1 MTSLVV
7 TGLAQ
12 PWQPAAVGSRNAGL
26 DVARAAAILLVFL
39 AHTTSFFTAGWPR
52 LQLSFDQ
59 FGQMGVELFFSL
71 SGFLIGGLLIR
82 LARGGLD
89 AGGIGRFLARRWF
102 RTLPLY
108 YAVLTVVCLW
118 IGRFEWRPYLLMQNF
133 GPFDQR
139 ILTVSWSLVMEE
151 YFYLFFPLLMAAL
164 GALSLQ
170 RCRGAGCVAT
180 AAAGLLLG
188 CTAARVAHLLGYL
201 PIPAENFQYHPFYR
215 LDCAAWGVLAACMA
229 ARWPGIGAGLQGWRG
244 ALAAAISLGGIGGL
258 NAMFLHLPDPAF
270 QLAIGFPNWG
280 FAWLATEQS
289 LANLTWAVLVVALWA
304 NPGAVPAPLRP
315 GIGWLSL
322 LSYSIYLV
330 HLPIVSATER
340 HAAALGPT
348 LRFLV
353 VVGLTLGVSG
363 LTYAAIERPFLRLRD
378 RLVPG

>member
-1 MTSLVV
+1 M
-7 TGLAQ
+7 
-12 PWQPAAVGSRNAGL
+12 GSRNAGL

-59 FGQMGVELFFSL
+59 FGSMGVELFFSL

-82 LARGGLD
+82 LARGGLA
-89 AGGIGRFLARRWF
+89 AGSIWRFLARRWL

-118 IGRFEWRPYLLMQNF
+118 IGRFEWRPYLLLQNF
-133 GPFDQR
+133 GPFNQR

-151 YFYLFFPLLMAAL
+151 YFYLFFPLLMAVL
-164 GALSLQ
+164 GVLSMR
-170 RCRGAGCVAT
+170 RCRGAGCVA
-180 AAAGLLLG
+180 AVAAGLLLG
-188 CTAARVAHLLGYL
+188 CTAARAAHLLGYL

-215 LDCAAWGVLAACMA
+215 LDCAAWGVLAACLA
-229 ARWPGIGAGLQGWRG
+229 ARWPGVRGWLQGWRG
-244 ALAAAISLGGIGGL
+244 ILAAAASLGGIGML
-258 NAMFLHLPDPAF
+258 NFMFLYLPSPAF
-270 QLAIGFPNWG
+270 QLAIGFPTWG
-280 FAWLATEQS
+280 IAWLAMEQS
-289 LANLTWAVLVVALWA
+289 LANLVWAVLVMALWA
-304 NPGAVPAPLRP
+304 NPGAVPASLRP
-315 GIGWLSL
+315 GIQWLSL

-340 HAAALGPT
+340 HAAALGPA
-348 LRFLV
+348 LRFAV
-353 VVGLTLGVSG
+353 VVGLTLAVSA

>member
-1 MTSLVV
+1 M
-7 TGLAQ
+7 
-12 PWQPAAVGSRNAGL
+12 GSRNAGL

-59 FGQMGVELFFSL
+59 FGSMGVELFFSL

-82 LARGGLD
+82 LARGGLA
-89 AGGIGRFLARRWF
+89 AGSIWRFLARRWL

-133 GPFDQR
+133 GPFNQR

-151 YFYLFFPLLMAAL
+151 YFYLFFPLLMAV
-164 GALSLQ
+164 LSMR
-170 RCRGAGCVAT
+170 RCRGAGCVA
-180 AAAGLLLG
+180 AVAAGLLLG
-188 CTAARVAHLLGYL
+188 CTAARAAHLLGYL

-215 LDCAAWGVLAACMA
+215 LDCAAWGVLAACLA
-229 ARWPGIGAGLQGWRG
+229 ARWPGVRGWLQGWRG
-244 ALAAAISLGGIGGL
+244 TLAAAASLGGIGLL
-258 NAMFLHLPDPAF
+258 NFMFLHLPSPAF
-270 QLAIGFPNWG
+270 QLAIGFPTWG
-280 FAWLATEQS
+280 IAWLAMEQS
-289 LANLTWAVLVVALWA
+289 LANLVWAMLVVALWA
-304 NPGAVPAPLRP
+304 NPGAVPASLRP
-315 GIGWLSL
+315 GIQWLSL

-340 HAAALGPT
+340 HAAALGPA
-348 LRFLV
+348 LRFAV
-353 VVGLTLGVSG
+353 VVGLTLAVSA